1 VSRSWGLLPLAMDE
15 TDIMMLVLVLFI
27 LGVLVVSIFM
37 VFPLHIALLFSGAL
51 IVGLLIAIHETK
63 RITQMNEDTN

>member
-1 VSRSWGLLPLAMDE
+1 MDE